1 MSTTRFTFEVSLNWE
16 GRSLSLSGFELFGCQ
31 KSLVVVQAAVKFV
44 GDEAKIICA
53 GGMER
58 GGSGFSFLIV
68 GNILFLFQCCH

>member
-53 GGMER
+53 GGWREEGR
-58 GGSGFSFLIV
+58 V
-68 GNILFLFQCCH
+68 FLFS